1 MRTLLSFVKPYR
13 KTAIIAIVLM
23 LTELAVELWH
33 PLLMRYIINKGVIPQ
48 DMTEVLRYGGIM
60 LAISLVGFAAGIIN
74 SFYAS
79 RVSQGVGADLRG
91 ALFERLEKTSYA
103 DFGRFPASTLI
114 TRITSDVSQ
123 VQNIVFMGLRV
134 MLRAPLMMIGGLTLA
149 LTLQFRVSFALIL
162 VTPLLI
168 LAMIHVIRK
177 GFGLFRSV
185 QERLDRTNG
194 VMRESL
200 TGMRWIRA
208 LVRSRHE
215 VDRFTS
221 ASGELMEKTISASR
235 WMELTIPVLLF
246 VMNLCILFILWFGSR
261 EVEASRANVGDI
273 VAVVNYATRITGAFG
288 MLSWILSSVSRAR
301 ASWGRIGEVLV
312 LPEESTSAG
321 KGAADQTNRM
331 AAGERRESGDGEGP
345 EEALD
350 GESGPSAAALRAA
363 SVTFEQVSFA
373 YPGMAEPALEGI
385 SFVAEPG
392 QMVAVLGATGSGKT
406 TLMQLIP
413 RLYRPKTGR
422 ILLDGRDTAELP
434 AETLLAGIGY
444 VPQEIQLFSGTIRE
458 NLLWGKEEATAEELA
473 AAAQDAQIHETIMRL
488 PDQYETMLGQ
498 NGVNLSGGQK
508 QRLSIA
514 RALIR
519 KPRLLLLDDSTS
531 ALDLKT
537 EARLLAALG
546 KYRCTTLLITQKIS
560 TAMEADRILILE
572 DGRLI
577 AEGDHESLLDTST
590 LYRKIVESQFGVKE
604 AAGHERHE

>member
-1 MRTLLSFVKPYR
+1 MRTLRSFVHPYR
-13 KTAIIAIVLM
+13 KPAFLAILLM

-33 PLLMRYIINKGVIPQ
+33 PLLMSRIINRGVMNR
-48 DMTEVLRYGGIM
+48 DMTEVLRYGGLM

-79 RVSQGVGADLRG
+79 RISQGVGADLRG
-91 ALFERLEKTSYA
+91 TLFERLEKAAFA
-103 DFGRFPASTLI
+103 DFSRFPASTLI
-114 TRITSDVSQ
+114 TRITSDVTQ
-123 VQNIVFMGLRV
+123 IQNIVFMGLRV
-134 MLRAPLMMIGGLTLA
+134 MLRAPLMMLGGLALA

-162 VTPLLI
+162 VTPLLVA
-168 LAMIHVIRK
+168 AMVTVIRK

-185 QERLDRTNG
+185 QEKLDGTNA

-215 VDRFTS
+215 VDRFTDT
-221 ASGELMEKTISASR
+221 SGELMNRTVSASR

-246 VMNLCILFILWFGSR
+246 VMNVCVIFILWFGSR
-261 EVEASRANVGDI
+261 EVSASRANVGDI

-301 ASWGRIGEVLV
+301 ASWGRIGEVLEI
-312 LPEESTSAG
+312 PEEGHPAGRSESADLILSEKPDG
-321 KGAADQTNRM
+321 RSEWAQ
-331 AAGERRESGDGEGP
+331 AAGRSLSVAFDR
-345 EEALD
+345 
-350 GESGPSAAALRAA
+350 
-363 SVTFEQVSFA
+363 VTFT
-373 YPGMAEPALEGI
+373 YPGMAEPALTDV
-385 SFVAEPG
+385 SFSIEAG
-392 QMVAVLGATGSGKT
+392 STLAILGATGSGKT

-413 RLYRPKTGR
+413 RLYRPVSGR
-422 ILLDGRDTAELP
+422 IMLNGQDIAGIPSEQ
-434 AETLLAGIGY
+434 LLASIGY
-444 VPQEIQLFSGTIRE
+444 VPQEVQLFSGTVRE
-458 NLLWGKEEATAEELA
+458 NLQWGKESAKAEELVE
-473 AAAQDAQIHETIMRL
+473 AAQDAQLHETILRL
-488 PDQYETMLGQ
+488 SDQYETMLGQ

-537 EARLLAALG
+537 EAKLLRAIARYG
-546 KYRCTTLLITQKIS
+546 CTTLLITQKIS

-572 DGRLI
+572 DGRLL
-577 AEGDHESLLDTST
+577 AEGNHEELLASSP
-590 LYRKIVESQFGVKE
+590 LYRKIVESQFGRKE
-604 AAGHERHE
+604 ATLHERHE